1 MKSYWIVNRDNQT
14 SIERRDIPVPQPR
27 GGEFLIKVHA
37 SALNRGELLA
47 GGVMHGGPEK
57 IGGNEVSGTVEALGD
72 GVSGIKVGDR
82 VLGRAC
88 GGFAEFAI
96 REAAQAIPVPVR
108 LTWEQAAA
116 TPLSSSPRTK
126 WWSRSASLGR
136 ASGSSSPACRRAR
149 TCAASRSRGSLA
161 HILSAR
167 RALRKN
173 SRS

>member
-1 MKSYWIVNRDNQT
+1 MYEAVGPLQRGGLMKSYWIVNRDNQT

-57 IGGNEVSGTVEALGD
+57 IVGNEVSGTVEALGD

-82 VLGRAC
+82 VLGRAR

-96 REAAQAIPVPVR
+96 REAAPYGSR
-108 LTWEQAAA
+108 GNR
-116 TPLSSSPRTK
+116 PRQR
-126 WWSRSASLGR
+126 RSAHHRVRNGGHVR
-136 ASGSSSPACRRAR
+136 QA
-149 TCAASRSRGSLA
+149 
-161 HILSAR
+161 
-167 RALRKN
+167 
-173 SRS
+173 